1 MTIGYCDK
9 CGQNVLV
16 KREDMDICL
25 AIILTIFTAG
35 IGLIIYL
42 AIWYSKEENRC
53 VHCGSV
59 VKTSQSLLSEVKNGN
74 LYISQEA
81 RENGKNP
88 YRISEDKKDN
98 TSEGNIKRIVGIKA
112 VYCPFCGTELDDSPE
127 FCPDCGMEL

>member
-1 MTIGYCDK
+1 MTIGYCEK
-9 CGQNVLV
+9 CGQNTLL
-16 KREDMDICL
+16 KREDLDICL

-59 VKTSQSLLSEVKNGN
+59 VKAFQSSSSKAGN
-74 LYISQEA
+74 DNRDIFQEPI
-81 RENGKNP
+81 EKGKNP
-88 YRISEDKKDN
+88 YRLSEKITNNNLEENIDK
-98 TSEGNIKRIVGIKA
+98 IVGIKA
-112 VYCPFCGTELDDSPE
+112 IYCPFCGSEIKDSLD